1 MPNYSLK
8 SKFHYNL
15 IFLFI
20 LILFVKDQEI
30 LNKYKDISNEDVY
43 KVYLN
48 NSTKIGLWW
57 KKDDYKLLIHIL
69 SIDCEINLEVNKTIK
84 FKNISSYINYA
95 YYITKDYK
103 ENIYLTINPLISSIK
118 EQAQKRNYPLIINT
132 VKYSYFYTPFPTLNV
147 KENEPIFLYFNSDL
161 KSIQLVYTTSNIEQ
175 PIIVSFFIKEK
186 IKFKIEISNQNNK
199 IINKIINYKENI
211 IFKPKSYY
219 TNYDILISLDEENII
234 DSTMIVKII
243 QNNSS
248 PIYLQKNQLNL
259 GFIPIEF
266 DYYYY
271 YMEIFKGEKGEIM
284 LFNKRQNGILKGKI
298 IEKNNTKIPKEDE
311 FPKYNENDTLSNKSL
326 EFNIYNQKLSFNSSH
341 IKECENGC
349 FLLITYYSNISKSLD
364 INGTEF
370 SILSRIWNEEELKSQ
385 IINIPLEEY
394 IFGYFNETTVN
405 IHYYSVFIPNET
417 DNVYIEIHGM
427 NISGYYQEGISQ
439 INTTNMANNTKKLFE
454 KCQNKM
460 IIKLNPED
468 IELKSFKGEYISF
481 AFEKDIN
488 DFHSSYYYFRI
499 LQQNYENNYTIYP
512 LDTNKENYCETK
524 NKKCFFLLR
533 NEYNKL
539 SNKIYIYNL
548 EKNNIS
554 SKVIYL
560 NESYYYS
567 KDLNLTKLY
576 EDENKE
582 FQSINGLLSLDLNM
596 SEHFILIALKSNEEK
611 NLTIVPSIFY
621 KQSISSSI
629 DIYSYQLYHLPEK
642 QFQQFNLVQNTSLKY
657 RILINSTEGEGYICF
672 DQTCDSTHNYIHITE
687 LKIYS
692 FSIPNKES
700 IFIYPKN
707 NLTYNIKLIDEIS
720 NEIIKELNYQ
730 NNIDNINSIKES
742 FPLIYFIKDTKY
754 NGIYINFIFKFDDSN
769 IENNNLLI
777 KGYELDYSEMLS
789 IKNNKDSI
797 LISSKEIEGKYDNIT
812 NIGTIELCK
821 YNKNYNY
828 LEDKYFM
835 ITIENITSFDFI
847 DIKKEIYVFSI
858 DKNYVLLPINQYIRN
873 SFNLLENKN
882 IIQKYFFEKEKIS
895 NKEFILEFS
904 SNYDSIELIFND
916 LTNYSTPEIIGG
928 FKKYYLSIES
938 NNSNDYYFNVVI
950 KPTNKLS
957 VVKTLLEVNVIIKYY
972 NIKDTEIN
980 FDYIGNQNFN
990 LERISIKDNY
1000 SDYKLIISSNISES
1014 ISFNSSNN
1022 LNFIYYLRL
1031 IKKEDILNY
1040 EELNTIASISSNV
1053 SYIDKY
1059 NTIESSK
1066 EFYFN
1071 LTNLENNESYIA
1083 SFFIKVENKSK
1094 EEETYYYSMNY
1105 EFSTELESNNN
1116 TDNNN
1121 RTDSNG
1127 NTDSDNKT
1135 DIDSIKNSSEN
1146 NYINMIVI
1154 FIFIFIIILIL
1165 IISFIIWRKLRIK
1178 NRSLENKVNAID
1190 FSSGINDDLINKKE
1204 LSERRYDSYEN
1215 TFI

>member
-1 MPNYSLK
+1 M
-8 SKFHYNL
+8 
-15 IFLFI
+15 
-20 LILFVKDQEI
+20 
-30 LNKYKDISNEDVY
+30 
-43 KVYLN
+43 
-48 NSTKIGLWW
+48 
-57 KKDDYKLLIHIL
+57 
-69 SIDCEINLEVNKTIK
+69 SIDCKINLEVNKKIK
-84 FKNISSYINYA
+84 FENISYYNNNV
-95 YYITKDYK
+95 YYITKDYN
-103 ENIYLTINPLISSIK
+103 EIVNLAINPLISSLK
-118 EQAQKRNYPLIINT
+118 EQNQKRNYPLIINT
-132 VKYSYFYTPFPTLNV
+132 IKYSYFYTPLPTLNI

-161 KSIQLVYTTSNIEQ
+161 KTINLIYTNSNSEQ

-186 IKFKIEISNQNNK
+186 IKFKIEISNNKNK

-211 IFKPKSYY
+211 IFKPKAYY

-234 DSTMIVKII
+234 NSTMIVKII

-271 YMEIFKGEKGEIM
+271 YMEIFKGEEGEIM

-298 IEKNNTKIPKEDE
+298 IEKNNTKIPEEDE
-311 FPKYNENDTLSNKSL
+311 FPKYNENDTLSNESL

-370 SILSRIWNEEELKSQ
+370 SILSRIWNEELKSQ

-417 DNVYIEIHGM
+417 DNIYIEIHGM
-427 NISGYYQEGISQ
+427 NILGYFQKGIVQ
-439 INTTNMANNTKKLFE
+439 IITTRKGTNTKKLFE

-481 AFEKDIN
+481 AFENDIN

-567 KDLNLTKLY
+567 KELNLTKLY

-596 SEHFILIALKSNEEK
+596 SEHFILIALKSNEEN

-642 QFQQFNLVQNTSLKY
+642 QFQQFNLIQNSSLKY

-754 NGIYINFIFKFDDSN
+754 NGIYINFIFKFNDSN

-797 LISSKEIEGKYDNIT
+797 LISSKEIEGKYDNIS

-980 FDYIGNQNFN
+980 FDYICNQNFN

-1121 RTDSNG
+1121 KTDSNG

>member
-8 SKFHYNL
+8 LKFHYNL

-20 LILFVKDQEI
+20 LILFVKDKEI

-48 NSTKIGLWW
+48 NSTKIGLKW

-69 SIDCEINLEVNKTIK
+69 SIDCKINLEVNKKIK
-84 FKNISSYINYA
+84 FENISYYNNNV
-95 YYITKDYK
+95 YYITKDYN
-103 ENIYLTINPLISSIK
+103 EIVNLAINPLISSLK
-118 EQAQKRNYPLIINT
+118 EQNQKRNYPLIINT
-132 VKYSYFYTPFPTLNV
+132 VKYNYFYTPFPTLNI
-147 KENEPIFLYFNSDL
+147 KENEPILLYFNSDL
-161 KSIQLVYTTSNIEQ
+161 KSIQLVYANSNIEQ

-186 IKFKIEISNQNNK
+186 IKFKIEISNQKNK

-211 IFKPKSYY
+211 IFKPKAYY

-234 DSTMIVKII
+234 NSTMIVKII

-271 YMEIFKGEKGEIM
+271 YMEIFKGEEGEIM

-298 IEKNNTKIPKEDE
+298 IEKNNNIIPKEDE
-311 FPKYNENDTLSNKSL
+311 FPKYNENDTLSNESL

-370 SILSRIWNEEELKSQ
+370 SILSRIWNEELKSQ

-417 DNVYIEIHGM
+417 DNIYIEIHGM
-427 NISGYYQEGISQ
+427 NILGYFQKGIVQ
-439 INTTNMANNTKKLFE
+439 IITTRKGTNTKKLFE

-481 AFEKDIN
+481 AFENDIN

-567 KDLNLTKLY
+567 KELNLTKLY

-596 SEHFILIALKSNEEK
+596 SEHFILIALKSNEEN

-642 QFQQFNLVQNTSLKY
+642 QFQQFNLVQNSSLKY

-730 NNIDNINSIKES
+730 NNIDNINSIKKS

-754 NGIYINFIFKFDDSN
+754 NGIYINFIFKFNDSN

-789 IKNNKDSI
+789 IKNNNDNI
-797 LISSKEIEGKYDNIT
+797 LIGSKEIEGKYDNIT

-858 DKNYVLLPINQYIRN
+858 DKNYILLPINQYIRN

-895 NKEFILEFS
+895 NQFILEFS

-957 VVKTLLEVNVIIKYY
+957 IDKTLLKVNVIIKYY

-980 FDYIGNQNFN
+980 FDYICNQNFN

-1040 EELNTIASISSNV
+1040 EELNTISSISSNV

-1059 NTIESSK
+1059 NTNESSK

-1071 LTNLENNESYIA
+1071 LTNLEINKFYIA
-1083 SFFIKVENKSK
+1083 SFFIKVENKN
-1094 EEETYYYSMNY
+1094 EGEETYYYSMNY
-1105 EFSTELESNNN
+1105 KFYTELKEEKNKSSSSKTDSNNN
-1116 TDNNN
+1116 
-1121 RTDSNG
+1121 
-1127 NTDSDNKT
+1127 K
-1135 DIDSIKNSSEN
+1135 
-1146 NYINMIVI
+1146 YFINIFVI

-1165 IISFIIWRKLRIK
+1165 IISFIIWRKLKIK